1 MKAASVNPVDFKN
14 REGKTPFVAEDDL
27 PVTMGRDVSGVIEA
41 LGTRAHNMIRVGDP
55 LYALLGNDRGGY
67 AEYVVVKA
75 TELTAPPKGGDHV
88 AAAAVPL
95 AGLTAWQGLFDHGGL
110 APGQRVLIHGGAGG
124 VGHFAVQFAKAKGAV
139 VFATASGDDL
149 DFVRQLGADTV
160 IDYKEQRFEDVAHD
174 IDVVYDL
181 IGGETQERSWAVLKP
196 GGIIVST
203 LTEPDQDRAAR
214 EGKRGT
220 RYTAQ
225 PNAAQLGEITAL
237 IDAGKVRVHVD
248 RTFALEQAAT
258 AQKSLE
264 EDHVRGKIVLTVG

>member
-1 MKAASVNPVDFKN
+1 M
-14 REGKTPFVAEDDL
+14 
-27 PVTMGRDVSGVIEA
+27 
-41 LGTRAHNMIRVGDP
+41 
-55 LYALLGNDRGGY
+55 
-67 AEYVVVKA
+67 
-75 TELTAPPKGGDHV
+75 
-88 AAAAVPL
+88 
-95 AGLTAWQGLFDHGGL
+95 
-110 APGQRVLIHGGAGG
+110 
-124 VGHFAVQFAKAKGAV
+124 
-139 VFATASGDDL
+139 
-149 DFVRQLGADTV
+149 
-160 IDYKEQRFEDVAHD
+160 IDYKEQRFEDVASD

-203 LTEPDQDRAAR
+203 LTEPDQDRAAS

-248 RTFALEQAAT
+248 RTFALEQAAN